1 MIATPPSGYVSPEYL
16 QRMAVIAQTIKQ
28 ASHQRMNIQSGD
40 CVLDVGCGPGVDTLP
55 LAKWVG
61 PQGKV
66 FGIDSDVEMIS
77 IANAKAREQ
86 GLEKSVVHR
95 TGSAD
100 NLPFDDGF
108 FASCHAERLLQ
119 VLPPSLARPVI
130 QELKRVTQA
139 QGRVVLADADWG
151 SFSINSRDAALER
164 TLVQFFAER
173 LRPNGYAGR
182 QIFTLMRECGF
193 SHIDIDVHPL
203 VHNTLAAIPLEWLY
217 KEACKQTIAPP
228 CALELWWEDIQAHC
242 KAGTFFCTVNMIVVT
257 GTV

>member
-1 MIATPPSGYVSPEYL
+1 MNTTPTSGYVSPEYL
-16 QRMAVIAQTIKQ
+16 QRMAAIAQTIKQ
-28 ASHQRMNIQSGD
+28 ASHKKMNIQSGD
-40 CVLDVGCGPGVDTLP
+40 CVLDVGCGPGVDTLQ

-66 FGIDSDVEMIS
+66 IGIDSDEEMIS
-77 IANAKAREQ
+77 IANAKAHEQ
-86 GLEKSVVHR
+86 GLTNIVEHR

-119 VLPPSLARPVI
+119 VLPPSLAAPVM
-130 QELKRVTQA
+130 QELKRVTQP

-151 SFSINSRDAALER
+151 SLSINSNDTVLER
-164 TLVQFFAER
+164 TLVQFFAEK

-182 QIFTLMRECGF
+182 QIFTLMRHCGF
-193 SHIDIDVHPL
+193 KHIDIDVHPL
-203 VHNTLAAIPLEWLY
+203 VHNTLKAIPLEWLY
-217 KEACKQTIAPP
+217 KEACKQKIAPP
-228 CALELWWEDIQAHC
+228 TALELWWDDIQAHN
-242 KAGTFFCTVNMIVVT
+242 KAGTLFCTVNMIVVT